1 MGATCGS
8 RGGAGRQRGD
18 PCPARPRLSAGSPRR
33 SRIRDPVSGPGR
45 SRGPRGGVCAAQRI
59 PDQFRRR
66 RGGILVP
73 GRGHPVPVRPG
84 PCPRAA
90 AVDVR
95 TGLVHS
101 QYHHGS
107 RRSGCRCPSGD
118 RIRPAAQDPARITSG
133 CKGPA
138 PRGFNDLTLTP
149 FLARVRHLG
158 AVRWRADPR
167 ARRPGHIPTHPFPVL
182 LRSTSGPFRG
192 ARSHARV

>member
-1 MGATCGS
+1 MSSSPPAIS
-8 RGGAGRQRGD
+8 RQPPAVSDKGPCFWSRPEPRPSRRCLCCSED
-18 PCPARPRLSAGSPRR
+18 PGPISP
-33 SRIRDPVSGPGR
+33 PP
-45 SRGPRGGVCAAQRI
+45 PWW
-59 PDQFRRR
+59 
-66 RGGILVP
+66 ILVP

-101 QYHHGS
+101 QDHHGS

-149 FLARVRHLG
+149 FLARVRHFG

-167 ARRPGHIPTHPFPVL
+167 ARRPGHIRTHPFPVL
-182 LRSTSGPFRG
+182 LRSTRGPFRG
-192 ARSHARV
+192 VNITRACMRRFIQ